1 MQLRLVRRLLGTTL
15 LVAMILLRTQSVQA
29 APIELDPSEIEKYVT
44 DYMDRSGYPGVSIAI
59 THGRDVLMTA
69 GYRHDSTGANMT
81 ADTLLPV
88 ASVSKSF
95 TALAVMQLVESGAVA
110 LDEPVQ
116 SYLPDFEVDDPRSSK
131 ITVRELLNQ
140 TSGIS
145 DETLRE
151 KSLPQPH
158 SLQAAEQR
166 ARDATLAE
174 APGTRHHYTNTNYH
188 LAARLVEVVSEQPFA
203 DYLREQVLDPLAMDD
218 STSIETTPDDLP
230 QGISKGHTYLYGAS
244 VAATEPERF
253 VNGSDGLITTADDM
267 AKWLIMQTN
276 EGMAIDGQRL
286 ATPESIDLM
295 RSTPNDQPY
304 GLGWDRDQK
313 GRWGHSGVW
322 FTYTAYQMLLPS
334 GYGIAIMSN
343 SGLGLGN
350 ESPYLLADGVAAIL
364 EGEEPQQIAATRL
377 YIDLAL
383 AAVTLLSIGL
393 GVRTVRRAGPWAAK
407 AARRRWWT
415 TALTLAAW
423 FVPLL
428 LLIALPQLLGSWLGG
443 GRDLTHEQL
452 LLYSPALMIWF
463 GVATTI
469 GVVVAAVRLRSLQ
482 VIGRR
487 GA

>member
-1 MQLRLVRRLLGTTL
+1 MRLRLVRGLLGATL
-15 LVAMILLRTQSVQA
+15 AVATVLLPTQSAQA
-29 APIELDPSEIEKYVT
+29 APTQLDPSEIEQYVT
-44 DYMDRSGYPGVSIAI
+44 DYMDRAGYPGVSIAI
-59 THGRDVLMTA
+59 TQGEDVLLTA
-69 GYRHDSTGANMT
+69 GYGHDSTGADMT
-81 ADTLLPV
+81 AHTPMPV

-95 TALAVMQLVESGAVA
+95 TALAVMQLVESGDVA
-110 LDEPVQ
+110 LDEPVR
-116 SYLPDFEVDDPRSSK
+116 SYLPDFQVDDPRSSK
-131 ITVRELLNQ
+131 ITVRELLSQ

-158 SLQAAEQR
+158 SLEAAEQR

-174 APGTRHHYTNTNYH
+174 APGTRRHYTNTNYH
-188 LAARLVEVVSEQPFA
+188 LAARLVEVVSQQPFT
-203 DYLREQVLDPLAMDD
+203 DYLREKVLDPLAMND
-218 STSIETTPDDLP
+218 STSIDTTPDDLP
-230 QGISKGHTYLYGAS
+230 EGVRDGHTYLYGMS

-253 VNGSDGLITTADDM
+253 VSGSDGVITTADDM
-267 AKWLIMQTN
+267 AKWLIMQNN
-276 EGMAIDGQRL
+276 EGIATDGERL
-286 ATPESIDLM
+286 ATTESIDLM

-334 GYGIAIMSN
+334 GHGIAIMSN

-350 ESPYLLADGVAAIL
+350 ESPYLLADGVATIL
-364 EGEEPQQIAATRL
+364 EGKEPQQIAATRL

-383 AAVTLLSIGL
+383 AALTLISIGI
-393 GVRTVRRAGPWAAK
+393 GVYTVGRAGTWAAR
-407 AARRRWWT
+407 ASRRQWWT
-415 TALTLAAW
+415 TALRLAAW

-428 LLIALPQLLGSWLGG
+428 LLIALPRLLGSWIGG

-452 LLYSPALMIWF
+452 LLYSPALVIWF
-463 GVATTI
+463 GVATMT
-469 GVVVAAVRLRSLQ
+469 GVVVVAVRLRSLQ
-482 VIGRR
+482 MIGRR